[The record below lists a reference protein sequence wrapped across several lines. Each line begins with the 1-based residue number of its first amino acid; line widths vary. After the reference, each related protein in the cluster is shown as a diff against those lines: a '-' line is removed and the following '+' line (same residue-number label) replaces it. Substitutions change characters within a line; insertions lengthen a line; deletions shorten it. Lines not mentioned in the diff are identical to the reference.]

1 MQIKEKNMIRIC
13 VDVCMTVILLA
24 LMAYQV
30 TGEAVHE
37 WSGIIMTILV
47 IVHQILNRKWYT
59 VLFKGKYNLYR
70 IITTCINIL
79 LLAVIAI
86 TAFCGMSM
94 SGYAVPLLY
103 GMAPIAFVRRFHLSM
118 SHWAFVLM
126 GIHLGLHVPAMTARF
141 KIGTKIKTIIG
152 IISMA
157 IGGCG
162 LYLFLKN
169 GMSDYLFFKVPFAF
183 LDYEK
188 AAILVFVENL
198 VMLFF
203 WVLFGTMIAV
213 IYGLIRRKN
222 MKNKH
227 DKGKWATGSQIAS

>member
-1 MQIKEKNMIRIC
+1 MIKIC

-37 WSGIIMTILV
+37 WGGIIMTILV
-47 IVHQILNRKWYT
+47 ITHQILNRRWYA

-70 IITTCINIL
+70 IITTCINLL
-79 LLAVIAI
+79 LLAAIAV

-94 SGYAVPLLY
+94 SGYAVPFLY
-103 GMAPIAFVRRFHLSM
+103 GMAPVAFVRRFHLSM

-126 GIHLGLHVPAMTARF
+126 GMHLGLHVPAMTARF
-141 KIGTKIKTIIG
+141 KIGTKIKTIVG
-152 IISMA
+152 IIPMV
-157 IGGCG
+157 IGACG
-162 LYLFLKN
+162 LYLFLEN
-169 GMSDYLFFKVPFAF
+169 RMPDYLFFKVPFAF

-188 AAILVFVENL
+188 ASVLVFAESL

-203 WVLFGTMIAV
+203 WILTGTMIAV
-213 IYGLIRRKN
+213 ICSVIRRKN
-222 MKNKH
+222 MKDKH
-227 DKGKWATGSQIAS
+227 DKD